1 MAKENLRQNDAEK
14 SYSFT
19 FENGSLESALALAL
33 KPRMD
38 EYETD
43 KFNSLRG
50 KFTWLVELMDR
61 INEKL
66 KKIDDFWIY
75 LLDSVRFEKL
85 NREFGTG
92 KISYSELNKELISLD
107 QLLDKVI
114 DEYNK
119 RNDS

>member
-1 MAKENLRQNDAEK
+1 MTKENLRQNDAEK
-14 SYSFT
+14 NYSFT
-19 FENGSLESALALAL
+19 FENGSLKSALALAL

-38 EYETD
+38 EYETG

-61 INEKL
+61 INEKF

-75 LLDSVRFEKL
+75 LFDSVKFEKL
-85 NREFGTG
+85 NREFGLG
-92 KISYSELNKELISLD
+92 EISYSELHGELISLD
-107 QLLDKVI
+107 HLLDKVI

-119 RNDS
+119 KKNS